1 MFRVSRILFLV
12 LYAALAAAQDSPPPD
27 AQGESIQF
35 AQVTQW
41 SVCQLAAGVV

>member
-27 AQGESIQF
+27 AQANQF
-35 AQVTQW
+35 
-41 SVCQLAAGVV
+41 SLPR